1 MRILVVAA
9 TKTEIEAFIRH
20 NNTVSQKVDV
30 LITGVG
36 MVYTTYALLKQ
47 LQMQTYDLV
56 INAGICGAFNRDI
69 AIGEVMSVA
78 TETFSEIGAQD
89 DAGFLS
95 VFELGLQD
103 ENVFPLKNGRL
114 HLTES
119 VHSVALKNLK
129 RVHGITVNTVHGN
142 ETAIAEVVK
151 RYQPDV
157 ESMEGAACAFV
168 CAQENIK
175 CIELRAVSNYVE
187 RRNKENWNIGLA
199 VQNLNAVLIDIVNE
213 LSA

>member
-9 TKTEIEAFIRH
+9 TEAEIEPLIRY
-20 NNTVSQKVDV
+20 NSTISQKVDAV
-30 LITGVG
+30 ITGVG
-36 MVYTTYALLKQ
+36 IIHTAYAVLKQ
-47 LQMQTYDLV
+47 LQKQTYDLV

-69 AIGEVMSVA
+69 AIGEVMSIA

-89 DAGFLS
+89 GDHFLS
-95 VFELGLQD
+95 VFELGLQN
-103 ENVFPLKNGRL
+103 ENAFPFKAGRL
-114 HLTES
+114 HLTGPE
-119 VHSVALKNLK
+119 HSAVLKELK

-168 CAQENIK
+168 CAQEHIN

-187 RRNKENWNIGLA
+187 RRNKENWNIPLA
-199 VQNLNAVLIDIVNE
+199 VNNLNEALIKLVNE